1 MNINK
6 IIKEETDGLD
16 WIREIPIID
25 LTSGKWVIRNN
36 KSNNIGENRNIQE
49 FLYSIGYRWTFN
61 FPIEEMVDGDHLYY
75 FDETNPL
82 DNNDMGRMVFDS
94 YSYENKI
101 IESLINEEG
110 FILYDWDFIKRIYS
124 I

>member
-36 KSNNIGENRNIQE
+36 KSNNIEENRKIQE

-61 FPIEEMVDGDHLYY
+61 FPIEEMVDTDHLYY

>member
-36 KSNNIGENRNIQE
+36 KSNNIEENRNIQE

-61 FPIEEMVDGDHLYY
+61 FPIEEMVDTDHLYY

-82 DNNDMGRMVFDS
+82 DNNDRGRMVFDS
-94 YSYENKI
+94 YLCENKI
-101 IESLINEEG
+101 IESLINEKG

>member
-36 KSNNIGENRNIQE
+36 KSNNIEENRKIQE
-49 FLYSIGYRWTFN
+49 FLYSIGYKWVFN
-61 FPIEEMVDGDHLYY
+61 LPIEEMVDADHLYY
-75 FDETNPL
+75 FDETNPI
-82 DNNDMGRMVFDS
+82 DNNDMGRMIFDS
-94 YSYENKI
+94 YSCENKT